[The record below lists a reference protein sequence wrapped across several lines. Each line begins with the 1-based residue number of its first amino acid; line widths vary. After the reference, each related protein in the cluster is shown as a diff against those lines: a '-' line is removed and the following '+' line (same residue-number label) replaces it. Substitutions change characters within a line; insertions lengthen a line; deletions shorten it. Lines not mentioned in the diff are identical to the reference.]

1 MTNQEKAERIVDA
14 EMNAHP
20 DVWATDRVGERKR
33 LIREALSILGQADR
47 IWRSEGR
54 AELAA
59 ESVHESFHES
69 WENSDENDED
79 NQDEEE

>member
-20 DVWATDRVGERKR
+20 DVWATDRVNERSR
-33 LIREALSILGQADR
+33 LIRNALSVLGSATAL
-47 IWRSEGR
+47 WHSEGK

-59 ESVHESFHES
+59 EAVHEEFHES
-69 WENSDENDED
+69 WENSDENDD
-79 NQDEEE
+79 MGDDEEE